1 MGNKCC
7 SKRQP
12 DEFATGYKKNET
24 NFTSNLSNP
33 KHNSNSLDSRYTPD
47 PNRSGVIKHTKSGID
62 IIRSGPRSTGKANK
76 RQCCVVAE
84 ANYHFTL

>member
-12 DEFATGYKKNET
+12 DEFTTGYKKNSDA
-24 NFTSNLSNP
+24 NFTTNLSNP

-47 PNRSGVIKHTKSGID
+47 PNNRLGVKHTKSGID
-62 IIRSGPRSTGKANK
+62 IIRSGAPRNLGMSD
-76 RQCCVVAE
+76 
-84 ANYHFTL
+84 